1 MAAPARP
8 AAASSAL
15 AAAAAA
21 WCSLAGCTQH
31 TTVLNTRHSL
41 PSDVQP
47 GQKHTIFLDDRL
59 NPTRAPLVEVG
70 ATLRM
75 DHDGTTLPVVSPNGL
90 HVAVQTSTDA
100 SLMVRLGDPLP
111 AKGVRTRIE
120 AVSLDAGTLG
130 MPEGNLEGAWLL
142 GRAATDDGYLVE
154 RPRPDGSRDI
164 LLAPWSGAQPVPLV
178 VNGRTN
184 AFATWAQD
192 GSLAWCQRP
201 PEAGDWRIVVRRK
214 GQERVLDAP
223 AGQRWLFP
231 MFAGDGTGIFALRLE
246 GGALAL
252 AWLPYEADGFPVIV
266 GRSLDAQPIS
276 LAATYPMAAAC
287 AEPEGGMAASP
298 PGSDHVVVFH
308 PNLGRAV
315 AWTPG
320 GVLEPL
326 AEHSLAAAV
335 LDPDAVLV
343 TTPEML
349 GRQQLADSQQRLEMM
364 ADGPWLAR
372 PTTAAQSLVVLIR
385 ARDGRVEIAP
395 LNLTQ
400 KPAAR

>member
-1 MAAPARP
+1 MAARARP

-15 AAAAAA
+15 AAAALA

-178 VNGRTN
+178 ANGRTN

>member
-15 AAAAAA
+15 AAAALA
-21 WCSLAGCTQH
+21 WCSLAGCTQR

-201 PEAGDWRIVVRRK
+201 PEAGDWRIVIRRK